1 METDLGGQRRWLP
14 RLCRRI
20 QRWAD
25 DLGTRGDASRWHEG
39 NPENGVQEHRRR
51 RIRLELG
58 RVERRR
64 EDVEGGV
71 ADPLQAAEV
80 GARFRQKTATPLR
93 AGQSLNYDDTRGS
106 KNRGPLR
113 ISRPSGDLSGNA
125 RQSADRHQDTARIRS
140 ADIFLCG
147 SPAGGTA
154 GA

>member
-64 EDVEGGV
+64 EDVAGGV
-71 ADPLQAAEV
+71 ADPLQASEV
-80 GARFRQKTATPLR
+80 GSSFSAKNCDRLR
-93 AGQSLNYDDTRGS
+93 ARQSLNYDKTRGS
-106 KNRGPLR
+106 KN
-113 ISRPSGDLSGNA
+113 
-125 RQSADRHQDTARIRS
+125 
-140 ADIFLCG
+140 CG
-147 SPAGGTA
+147 
-154 GA
+154 